1 MKLEDTCLKKKAVET
16 CEMCS
21 AEIYRPVTIKVE
33 GALLTVCDNCTS
45 FGNIVEKPRSRVQI
59 QSSSKG
65 SAFQTTRSGMK
76 SSPRKN
82 FKSRQD
88 SSEKEL
94 INDFANIV
102 RSARMKQKIN
112 QEQLATMTGLSIP
125 FIKSIEAGKTR
136 PTDVAAKK
144 LERELKI
151 ELLFSP
157 EAELDYSEKSKS
169 KSTTLGDIAVIRKF
183 EYDDD

>member
-1 MKLEDTCLKKKAVET
+1 MRKKAVEQ

-33 GALLTVCDNCTS
+33 GALLDVCANCTS

-59 QSSSKG
+59 QSSSRG
-65 SAFQTTRSGMK
+65 STSPSVPSRTG
-76 SSPRKN
+76 SSPRPK
-82 FKSRQD
+82 FKPRKDTSD
-88 SSEKEL
+88 KEL
-94 INDFANIV
+94 INDFANII
-102 RSARMKQKIN
+102 RSARMKKKIN

-136 PTDVAAKK
+136 PTDAATKK

-151 ELLFSP
+151 QLLFSP
-157 EAELDYSEKSKS
+157 EAELDYSEKTKS
-169 KSTTLGDIAVIRKF
+169 KATTLGDIAVIRKF

>member
-1 MKLEDTCLKKKAVET
+1 MKLEVTCLRKKAVET

-21 AEIYRPVTIKVE
+21 AEIDRPVTIKVE
-33 GALLTVCDNCTS
+33 GALLNVCANCTS
-45 FGNIVEKPRSRVQI
+45 FGNIVEKPRARVQI
-59 QSSSKG
+59 QSSSRG
-65 SAFQTTRSGMK
+65 STSPSNRSRTATSLRPK
-76 SSPRKN
+76 
-82 FKSRQD
+82 FKSRKD
-88 SSEKEL
+88 TSEKEL
-94 INDFANIV
+94 VNDFANVV
-102 RSARMKQKIN
+102 RSARMKLKIN

-151 ELLFSP
+151 QLLFSP

-169 KSTTLGDIAVIRKF
+169 KATTLGDIAVIRKF
-183 EYDDD
+183 EYEDD

>member
-21 AEIYRPVTIKVE
+21 AEINRPVTIKVE

-59 QSSSKG
+59 QSSSVG
-65 SAFQTTRSGMK
+65 STSNTIRSGIK
-76 SSPRKN
+76 SSPRKK
-82 FKSRQD
+82 FQPRQD

-94 INDFANIV
+94 INDFANII
-102 RSARMKQKIN
+102 RSARMKQNIN
-112 QEQLATMTGLSIP
+112 QEQLATITGLSIP

-144 LERELKI
+144 IGKGIKNRI
-151 ELLFSP
+151 
-157 EAELDYSEKSKS
+157 
-169 KSTTLGDIAVIRKF
+169 TV
-183 EYDDD
+183 